1 MGGGVSKQSKTL
13 REKTAVPQGGQNSP
27 VPATAA
33 ASAYPGPLT
42 ASLPCRVQMSQHHSQ
57 VSQHLQINQLISLS
71 PCVCVFVGGSSK
83 RTHRDGADRL
93 TMTSSTTIQTFSTVY
108 IRYPYAKL
116 P

>member
-1 MGGGVSKQSKTL
+1 MVGGGVSKQSKTL

-71 PCVCVFVGGSSK
+71 PCVCV
-83 RTHRDGADRL
+83 
-93 TMTSSTTIQTFSTVY
+93 Y
-108 IRYPYAKL
+108 ICIYIYVCIYLCSVSLEDPI
-116 P
+116 